1 MSHHLWKAF
10 QDDNVDKFRRLLAP
24 AGYNAQSASKSPNT
38 GTGVASSPGAFGTSP
53 RNATKARKASGFGPG
68 VGNARS
74 GNTNFGRAE
83 VNSRDHVGLTIL
95 LRAASSTSEN
105 AVAFVEILLDHPAI
119 DIYVQDPESG
129 WNALHRAL
137 YVGNI
142 SIARLLLDKERRDLT
157 GLTLGAP
164 VAKVGRLIKTKDHEG
179 NSPFDLYNST
189 IGERELKGLEHI
201 ENSDD
206 ESEGEEI
213 AISQTVASSR
223 IPVELDGT
231 EVFAFGSNKNMS
243 LGLGDEDDRQ
253 FPERVYLERPAHLI
267 ERFYNEYIETTG
279 AELSGQVPTL
289 TQNKELLVHD
299 VVLSKYHSAMLTTDD
314 VSNLYICGVG
324 RGGRLGLGDENTR
337 FTYTPV
343 QGGLVNK
350 KVIQVAL
357 GQNHTMA
364 VTDAGEVWS
373 WGSNAYSQ
381 LGYTL
386 PEPPKGEEPV
396 CLSPRQ
402 VFGPLKKEVVL
413 GVAASTIHSVA
424 HTSSSLWVWGKNAGQ
439 LALMDADSRSLE
451 VQQTPRKVAASLLTA
466 GITMVSAIDKATICL
481 LENHTVVVFTSYGYN
496 IVKFPL
502 AEGGFTNHRLGRI
515 SISSRYDAQRN
526 QIKYITS
533 GGDTIVGVSGRGD
546 LFSMNLTQR
555 GDTQSSTSTTN
566 PSKIK
571 GAVSQPA
578 CIWSAHKDGV
588 RSVDVGEHG
597 SVIIS
602 TQSGAV
608 WRRVKRA
615 KAKDAYVAG
624 SSEVKRKDFKFQ
636 RVPGITNIVTVRSSI
651 FGAFAAV
658 RKDSEV
664 MREQVIVGQQTL
676 WDDVAP
682 LNCLK
687 DFKSSDPSPNEK
699 DRIKF
704 WSAPGLQAQLG
715 SVAFEVL
722 KSPDLE
728 TELQSYLST
737 WHHRHNDLDGAICT
751 TTTPELRIPVHGWM
765 LSARSPA
772 LRQALT
778 TARTNGAHE
787 LPLSDLLSIEMI
799 DGKTVLTLVGVD
811 IISLLNIVLYMY
823 EDRVI
828 PAWNY
833 TRYEPS
839 LAFRYR
845 QIRAEVVRLAGQLEM
860 SKLEAAAQRQVNP
873 QKSLDRDLRSA
884 IEDPHFFDDA
894 DALLELDG
902 DETLGHSALLCQR
915 CPFFEGLFYGRSQ
928 GKWIASRRTAL
939 GASER
944 IPIDLKHIEPE
955 TFNFVLRYLYG
966 DVGSEMFEDVV
977 SDSLE
982 EFLDV
987 VMDVLSV
994 ANELMLDRLSQICQ
1008 QVIARFINT
1017 RNIAHFLNAISPCSI
1032 TEFKDAGLEY
1042 ITLQMED
1049 MLENHLLELLEE
1061 LDEVVR
1067 DNQLARYPF
1076 AKSGRAEMLLHE
1088 QYPELAQDID
1098 EERQRRVREMAFRAT
1113 QRDEEKKL
1121 SSSIKAKFGSLEDF
1135 SPLSPAL
1142 DKPRGK
1148 VKAGRNEPFSPDLR
1162 PRATQSDLMF
1172 NMDEDEAPVDS
1183 PSIRP
1188 QKLSDTKG
1196 QSELD
1201 QIPSLS
1207 GSYRD
1212 EKGKS
1217 VYRPLLLSPGT
1228 GPSLA
1233 SPQELGTQNTRP
1245 WAAAKLPTDKLD
1257 LREIMHE
1264 ASPGQ
1269 GRSAL
1274 SAGIAAQKAKEAAA
1288 RPQQIKL
1295 SQKERKRQQQ
1305 LQAEQAALTP
1315 PVKTPWEKAS
1325 TSSPWQ
1331 TVSSGAK
1338 SSLQENPAEAPKTAP
1353 LNTKPLVA
1361 AEAPTKSIPRQTQ
1374 SPDTRHSGQ
1383 SRTPTR
1389 TPPVRPSPKPA
1400 SSMSN
1405 FSADMSSKPV
1415 VPHSKSYF
1423 KPAPKAE
1430 PILGLSMADIIDQ
1443 ERRNLESVKEAAA
1456 KRSLE
1461 EIQQE
1466 QAFQEWW
1473 EEESRRTQEEEA
1485 RRSARDRDREA
1496 EKGARGRRGGRGGKA
1511 RGGRGQ
1517 GVGGN
1522 SGGNDGTAGAGAEG
1536 EAVARPQNQDQGR
1549 GGRGNRRRG
1558 GRGGAVKASS

>member
-1 MSHHLWKAF
+1 MSQLWKAF
-10 QDDNVDKFRRLLAP
+10 HNDNVDKFRRLLAP
-24 AGYNAQSASKSPNT
+24 AGYHAQSAAKSPNI
-38 GTGVASSPGAFGTSP
+38 GAGGAGSPSAFGTSP
-53 RNATKARKASGFGPG
+53 RNVAKVRKGSAFGPG
-68 VGNARS
+68 ATTARS
-74 GNTNFGRAE
+74 GNTNSGRAE
-83 VNSRDHVGLTIL
+83 VNSRDHAGLTIL
-95 LRAASSTSEN
+95 LRAASSTSEH
-105 AVAFVEILLDHPAI
+105 AVAFVEALLDHPAI

-137 YVGNI
+137 YNGNI
-142 SIARLLLDKERRDLT
+142 SIARLLLDKERRNLT
-157 GLTLGAP
+157 GQTLGAP
-164 VAKVGRLIKTKDHEG
+164 VARVGRLIKMKDHEG

-189 IGERELKGLEHI
+189 IGERDLKGFDDVES
-201 ENSDD
+201 SDED
-206 ESEGEEI
+206 SESEEI
-213 AISQTVASSR
+213 AISQNSASER
-223 IPVELDGT
+223 GLLGLDGT

-267 ERFYNEYIETTG
+267 QRFHDEYIEKTG
-279 AELSGQVPTL
+279 ADSSDDVPTL
-289 TQNKELLVHD
+289 TRSKELLVHD
-299 VVLSKYHSAMLTTDD
+299 VVLSKYHSAMLTTDE
-314 VSNLYICGVG
+314 VSNLYVCGVG

-350 KVIQVAL
+350 KVVQVAL

-364 VTDAGEVWS
+364 VTDSGEIWT

-402 VFGPLKKEVVL
+402 VFGPLKKEVIL

-424 HTSSSLWVWGKNAGQ
+424 HTSTSLWVWGKNVGQ

-451 VQQTPRKVAASLLTA
+451 VQQIPRKVAASLLTV
-466 GITMVSAIDKATICL
+466 GILMVSAIDKATVCL

-502 AEGGFTNHRLGRI
+502 ADIGFRNHNLGRI

-526 QIKYITS
+526 QIQYITS

-546 LFSMNLTQR
+546 LFSMNLTQKA
-555 GDTQSSTSTTN
+555 DSQSSTSTTN

-571 GAVSQPA
+571 GAVSQPV

-615 KAKDAYVAG
+615 KAKDTYVAG
-624 SSEVKRKDFKFQ
+624 SSEIRRKDFKFQ

-676 WDDVAP
+676 WDDIAP
-682 LNCLK
+682 LNCLQG
-687 DFKSSDPSPNEK
+687 FRSSDWSPNE
-699 DRIKF
+699 RNQVKF
-704 WSAPGLQAQLG
+704 WNAAGLQAQLG
-715 SVAFEVL
+715 SVAYEVL
-722 KSPDLE
+722 KSSDLE
-728 TELQSYLST
+728 ADLRNHLST
-737 WHHRHNDLDGAICT
+737 WIYRHGDLDGVICT
-751 TTTPELRIPVHGWM
+751 TSSPDIKIPVHNWI

-772 LRQALT
+772 LREALAT
-778 TARTNGAHE
+778 VRSNATH
-787 LPLSDLLSIEMI
+787 DLLPSDHFSIEKS
-799 DGKTVLTLVGVD
+799 DGKTVLTLLGVD

-833 TRYEPS
+833 TRHDPS

-845 QIRAEVVRLAGQLEM
+845 QVRAEVVKLAGLLEM
-860 SKLEAAAQRQVNP
+860 SKLEAAAQKQVDP
-873 QKSLDRDLRSA
+873 QRSLDQDLRSA
-884 IEDPHFFDDA
+884 VEDPLFLDDA
-894 DALLELDG
+894 DALMELDG
-902 DETLGHSALLCQR
+902 DEMLGHSALLCQR
-915 CPFFEGLFYGRSQ
+915 CPFFEGLFHGRSQ
-928 GKWIASRRTAL
+928 GMWIASRRTAL

-944 IPIDLKHIEPE
+944 IPVDLKHIEPE
-955 TFNFVLRYLYG
+955 TFQFVLRYLYG
-966 DVGSEMFEDVV
+966 DVGSDIFDDVV
-977 SDSLE
+977 SDSVE
-982 EFLDV
+982 DFLDT

-1017 RNIAHFLNAISPCSI
+1017 RNIAHFLNAISPCSV

-1042 ITLQMED
+1042 VTLQMED
-1049 MLENHLLELLEE
+1049 LLENHLLDDLDFELLEE

-1076 AKSGRAEMLLHE
+1076 AKSGRAELLLHE
-1088 QYPELAQDID
+1088 RYPELAQDID
-1098 EERQRRVREMAFRAT
+1098 EERQRRVREMAFKANL
-1113 QRDEEKKL
+1113 RDEEKKL
-1121 SSSIKAKFGSLEDF
+1121 SSSIRAKSGSLED
-1135 SPLSPAL
+1135 SSPASHPL
-1142 DKPRGK
+1142 DKPRSK
-1148 VKAGRNEPFSPDLR
+1148 AKAGSNEPFSPDFR
-1162 PRATQSDLMF
+1162 PKAAQLDLMF
-1172 NMDEDEAPVDS
+1172 NMDEDDGPVES

-1188 QKLSDTKG
+1188 QKSSELKR
-1196 QSELD
+1196 QSEADSL
-1201 QIPSLS
+1201 PPLS

-1217 VYRPLLLSPGT
+1217 VSQSVLHWPAAV
-1228 GPSLA
+1228 PSFA
-1233 SPQELGTQNTRP
+1233 PAQGMESSAAAATHKSGNP
-1245 WAAAKLPTDKLD
+1245 WAAPKLPTDKLD

-1264 ASPGQ
+1264 TSPTQ
-1269 GRSAL
+1269 SAL

-1288 RPQQIKL
+1288 RPQQTRL

-1305 LQAEQAALTP
+1305 LQAEQAALSLSG
-1315 PVKTPWEKAS
+1315 KTAEAK
-1325 TSSPWQ
+1325 SSPWQ
-1331 TVSSGAK
+1331 IVSSK
-1338 SSLQENPAEAPKTAP
+1338 PKPAPQDALAEVSNTASP
-1353 LNTKPLVA
+1353 STKPLVA
-1361 AEAPTKSIPRQTQ
+1361 AEASTKPLPLRTQ

-1383 SRTPTR
+1383 SRKSTK

-1400 SSMSN
+1400 PSTSN
-1405 FSADMSSKPV
+1405 ISADTSSKPV

-1430 PILGLSMADIIDQ
+1430 PTLGLSIADIIDQ
-1443 ERRNLESVKEAAA
+1443 ERRNLESVKEAVA
-1456 KRSLE
+1456 KRSLM

-1485 RRSARDRDREA
+1485 KRSARDRDRDT
-1496 EKGARGRRGGRGGKA
+1496 EKSGGRGRKGRGGKA
-1511 RGGRGQ
+1511 RGGRG
-1517 GVGGN
+1517 GVN
-1522 SGGNDGTAGAGAEG
+1522 SGGSRAKIKGGEVEIANEVEAEVV
-1536 EAVARPQNQDQGR
+1536 EP
-1549 GGRGNRRRG
+1549 
-1558 GRGGAVKASS
+1558 

>member
-1 MSHHLWKAF
+1 MSHLLWKSYY
-10 QDDNVDKFRRLLAP
+10 DDNVDKFRRLLAP
-24 AGYNAQSASKSPNT
+24 AGYTAQSASKSPNI
-38 GTGVASSPGAFGTSP
+38 GAGGAGSPGAFGTSP
-53 RNATKARKASGFGPG
+53 RNVAKARKASGFGPG
-68 VGNARS
+68 AGNARS

-105 AVAFVEILLDHPAI
+105 AIAFVEILLDHPAI

-137 YVGNI
+137 YIGNI

-164 VAKVGRLIKTKDHEG
+164 IAKAGRLIKTKDHEG

-189 IGERELKGLEHI
+189 IGERDLKGLDDV

-206 ESEGEEI
+206 DSESEEI
-213 AISQTVASSR
+213 AISQDPISSR
-223 IPVELDGT
+223 GPVELDGT
-231 EVFAFGSNKNMS
+231 EVFAFGSNKNLS

-267 ERFYNEYIETTG
+267 ERFYNDYIETTG
-279 AELSGQVPTL
+279 AELSGEIPTL
-289 TQNKELLVHD
+289 TRNKDLLVHD
-299 VVLSKYHSAMLTTDD
+299 VVLSKYHSAMLTTDE
-314 VSNLYICGVG
+314 VSNLYVCGVG

-364 VTDAGEVWS
+364 VTDAGEVWT
-373 WGSNAYSQ
+373 WGSNTFSQ

-386 PEPPKGEEPV
+386 PEPPKGDEPV

-402 VFGPLKKEVVL
+402 VFGPLKKEAVF

-424 HTSSSLWVWGKNAGQ
+424 YTNSSLWVWGKNAGQ

-451 VQQTPRKVAASLLTA
+451 VQQSPRKVAASLLTA
-466 GITMVSAIDKATICL
+466 GIIMVSAIDKATTCL

-502 AEGGFTNHRLGRI
+502 AEGAFTRHQLGRI
-515 SISSRYDAQRN
+515 SISSRYDVQRN
-526 QIKYITS
+526 QINYITS

-546 LFSMNLTQR
+546 LFSMSLTQK
-555 GDTQSSTSTTN
+555 GDAQTSTSTTN

-571 GAVSQPA
+571 GAVSQPV

-615 KAKDAYVAG
+615 KAKDTYVAG

-682 LNCLK
+682 LNCLR
-687 DFKSSDPSPNEK
+687 DFKSFEPTEK
-699 DRIKF
+699 EKLKF
-704 WSAPGLQAQLG
+704 WSDASLQARLG
-715 SVAFEVL
+715 SVAYEVL

-728 TELQSYLST
+728 ADLQNYLST
-737 WHHRHNDLDGAICT
+737 WHRRHNDLDGAICT
-751 TTTPELRIPVHGWM
+751 TSSPDLKIPVHGWI

-772 LRQALT
+772 LRRAL
-778 TARTNGAHE
+778 AAVRSNGDHGPP
-787 LPLSDLLSIEMI
+787 LPDQFNVEVV

-811 IISLLNIVLYMY
+811 VISMLNIVLYMY

-833 TRYEPS
+833 TRHEPS

-845 QIRAEVVRLAGQLEM
+845 QIRAEVVKLASQLGM
-860 SKLEAAAQRQVNP
+860 GKLEAAAQRQVDP
-873 QKSLDRDLRSA
+873 QRSLDQDLRSA
-884 IEDPHFFDDA
+884 VEDPQFFDDA

-902 DETLGHSALLCQR
+902 EDMLGHSALLCQR
-915 CPFFEGLFYGRSQ
+915 CPFFEGLFHGRSQ
-928 GKWIASRRTAL
+928 GMWIASRRTTL

-944 IPIDLKHIEPE
+944 IPIDLKHMEPE
-955 TFNFVLRYLYG
+955 TFKFVLRHLYG
-966 DVGSEMFEDVV
+966 DVGSDLFDDMV

-982 EFLDV
+982 EFLDI

-1049 MLENHLLELLEE
+1049 MLENHLLDDLDSELLEE

-1098 EERQRRVREMAFRAT
+1098 EERQRRVKEMAFRAN

-1121 SSSIKAKFGSLEDF
+1121 SSSLKAKFGSLEEF

-1142 DKPRGK
+1142 DKPRSK
-1148 VKAGRNEPFSPDLR
+1148 AKAGRNEPFSPDLR
-1162 PRATQSDLMF
+1162 PKAAQPDLMF
-1172 NMDEDEAPVDS
+1172 NMDDDEGQVDS

-1188 QKLSDTKG
+1188 KKSQDMRRQSD
-1196 QSELD
+1196 LD
-1201 QIPSLS
+1201 QIPPLS

-1217 VYRPLLLSPGT
+1217 VYRSLVLSPPAGT
-1228 GPSLA
+1228 SIA
-1233 SPQELGTQNTRP
+1233 SSQEMCIQKSGQP
-1245 WAAAKLPTDKLD
+1245 WASAKLPTDKLD

-1264 ASPGQ
+1264 ASPAH
-1269 GRSAL
+1269 SAL
-1274 SAGIAAQKAKEAAA
+1274 SAGIAAQKAKEASA
-1288 RPQQIKL
+1288 RPQQPRL

-1315 PVKTPWEKAS
+1315 SVKTAWEK
-1325 TSSPWQ
+1325 SSPWQ
-1331 TVSSGAK
+1331 TVTNGSKPSPQDV
-1338 SSLQENPAEAPKTAP
+1338 LTEAPKKALP
-1353 LNTKPLVA
+1353 STKSLVA
-1361 AEAPTKSIPRQTQ
+1361 AEGSTQSIPRRTQ

-1383 SRTPTR
+1383 SRTPAK
-1389 TPPVRPSPKPA
+1389 TPPVRPSPKPT

-1415 VPHSKSYF
+1415 VPHSKSYI

-1430 PILGLSMADIIDQ
+1430 PTLGLSMADIIDQ
-1443 ERRNLESVKEAAA
+1443 ERRNLESVKEAVA

-1485 RRSARDRDREA
+1485 RRSTRDRDREN
-1496 EKGARGRRGGRGGKA
+1496 EKGARGRRGRGGKA
-1511 RGGRGQ
+1511 RGC
-1517 GVGGN
+1517 
-1522 SGGNDGTAGAGAEG
+1522 
-1536 EAVARPQNQDQGR
+1536 
-1549 GGRGNRRRG
+1549 
-1558 GRGGAVKASS
+1558 